1 MSLVII
7 IMDSDDNKI
16 NIDWFYLKKI
26 VIDIVRGDQ
35 FLY

>member
-7 IMDSDDNKI
+7 IMDSDDNEI

-26 VIDIVRGDQ
+26 VIDTI
-35 FLY
+35 